1 MLNIALPKGRLGN
14 KVYNLLEKIGYE
26 CKEIKEDNRKLIF
39 ENREK
44 DIRFLLVKPSDV
56 GIYVEKGAADIG
68 FIGKDILLENT
79 YDIYE
84 LLDLEFGKCKISV
97 AALNSYMED
106 NERKL
111 RVATKYVN
119 IAKKYY
125 LSQNREVEII
135 KLSGSIELAP
145 ILNLSDVIVDI
156 VETGDTLRENNLK
169 VIADIEEISAR
180 FIVNKVSLKF
190 KNKVIENIVN
200 KVREALWLK

>member
-200 KVREALWLK
+200 KVREAL

>member
-14 KVYNLLEKIGYE
+14 KVYDLLEKIGYE
-26 CKEIKEDNRKLIF
+26 CEGINEDNRKLIF

-44 DIRFLLVKPSDV
+44 GIKFLLVKPSDV

-68 FIGKDILLENT
+68 FVGKDILLENT

-84 LLDLEFGKCKISV
+84 LLNLEFGKCKISV
-97 AALNSYMED
+97 AALNTYIEN
-106 NERKL
+106 NEKKL
-111 RVATKYVN
+111 RAATKYVN
-119 IAKKYY
+119 ITKKYY
-125 LSQNREVEII
+125 LSLNRDVEII

-169 VIADIEEISAR
+169 VIADIEEISTR

-190 KNKVIENIVN
+190 KNKIIEEIVN
-200 KVREALWLK
+200 KVREAL

>member
-1 MLNIALPKGRLGN
+1 MTMLNIALPKGRLGN

-200 KVREALWLK
+200 KVREAL